1 MIQNFPY
8 SKQQIINYLLKNM
21 SVDVKKLFTSVYDD
35 NDFYEMTNFD
45 NFLKAFHY
53 KDNNDYHNYKA
64 ITDTFTNG
72 QTYKLYDCEID
83 NLNLSWSTNTNT
95 DETVYIYKSIIN
107 NLKDTK
113 KNLNLYC
120 YNSYVENIICYNLK
134 QFVPSEY
141 LKTLRITEM
150 MNEDY
155 EYITLDLRN
164 TQLESIFI
172 LSDYHP
178 QYAQLNIL
186 LPNTTTSIEID
197 YEYMNISV
205 NQELPNRIF
214 RQKGY
219 DKLIIK
225 GYVFYGLTLPLYI
238 VPLKA
243 WSDTSNY
250 KIQARAEKEKLGY
263 LQCYPTVLACF
274 YDLVYENAATF
285 HIYYLHLIDTMF
297 GPYETWQQY
306 RPTIVNS
313 NALSKTLQIETLN
326 AECSIA
332 DYDRFKDLY
341 QELLGSNFT
350 IVSHNHLIN

>member
-21 SVDVKKLFTSVYDD
+21 KIDVKKLFTSVYTDD
-35 NDFYEMTNFD
+35 DFYEMINFD
-45 NFLKAFHY
+45 EFLKSFHY
-53 KDNNDYHNYKA
+53 IDNNEYHNFKT
-64 ITDTFTNG
+64 ITDTLTDG

-95 DETVYIYKSIIN
+95 DETIIIHKSIIN

-134 QFVPSEY
+134 QFVPSQY

-155 EYITLDLRN
+155 EYIVFDLRN

-172 LSDYHP
+172 LSDWHP

-186 LPNTTTSIEID
+186 LPNTTTSIDID

-205 NQELPNRIF
+205 NQDLPNRIF
-214 RQKGY
+214 KQKGY

-225 GYVFYGLTLPLYI
+225 GYIFYGLTLPLYI
-238 VPLKA
+238 APFKA
-243 WSDTSNY
+243 WSDLSNY

-263 LQCYPTVLACF
+263 LKCYPSVLACF
-274 YDLVYENAATF
+274 YDLVYNNADF
-285 HIYYLHLIDTMF
+285 HIYYLHLIDNMF
-297 GPYETWQQY
+297 GPYETWQEY
-306 RPTIVNS
+306 RPTTANTNNI
-313 NALSKTLQIETLN
+313 SKTLSIETVD
-326 AECSIA
+326 AECSISDYA
-332 DYDRFKDLY
+332 DFKTICK
-341 QELLGSNFT
+341 ELLGSNFT
-350 IVSHNHLIN
+350 ITSSNHLIN